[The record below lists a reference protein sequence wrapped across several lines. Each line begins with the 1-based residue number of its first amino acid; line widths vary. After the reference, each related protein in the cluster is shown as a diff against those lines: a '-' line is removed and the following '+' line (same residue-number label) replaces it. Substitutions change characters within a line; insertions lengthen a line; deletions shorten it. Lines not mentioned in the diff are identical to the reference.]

1 MQEKLIQS
9 LETLIGQ
16 TEEAC
21 RRAKSVGSAQAE
33 EAWEVGAAKQAELD
47 DQLEKTKHG
56 YAKLAELLKAMDLEK
71 PTLSEAQKQFS
82 QAVSEKITVL
92 KNELFAKEQTLKEIV
107 LTVKTN
113 NEMKLAFSEKIID
126 MLTDFHEIANNEQSI
141 MINETF

>member
-9 LETLIGQ
+9 LETLIAQ

-21 RRAKSVGSAQAE
+21 RQAKSVGSAQAE
-33 EAWEVGAAKQAELD
+33 EAWETGAAKQAKLD
-47 DQLEKTKHG
+47 DQLEKTKQG
-56 YAKLAELLKAMDLEK
+56 YEELAELLKAMELEK

-82 QAVSEKITVL
+82 QAVSDEITVL
-92 KNELFAKEQTLKEIV
+92 KNALFAKEQTLKEIV

-126 MLTDFHEIANNEQSI
+126 MLTDFHETANNEQSI

>member
-9 LETLIGQ
+9 LETLIAQ

-21 RRAKSVGSAQAE
+21 RQAKSVGSAQAE
-33 EAWEVGAAKQAELD
+33 EAWETGAAKQAELD
-47 DQLEKTKHG
+47 DQLEEMKQG
-56 YAKLAELLKAMDLEK
+56 YEELVELLKAMELEK

-82 QAVSEKITVL
+82 QAVSDEITVL
-92 KNELFAKEQTLKEIV
+92 KNALFAKEQTLKEIV
-107 LTVKTN
+107 LTVQTN

-126 MLTDFHEIANNEQSI
+126 MLTDFHETANNEQSI

>member
-9 LETLIGQ
+9 LKTLIAQ

-21 RRAKSVGSAQAE
+21 RQAKSVGSAQAE
-33 EAWEVGAAKQAELD
+33 EAWETGAAKQAELD
-47 DQLEKTKHG
+47 DQLEKTKQG
-56 YAKLAELLKAMDLEK
+56 YEELAELLKAMELEK

-82 QAVSEKITVL
+82 QAVSDEITVL
-92 KNELFAKEQTLKEIV
+92 KNALFAKEQTLKEIV

-113 NEMKLAFSEKIID
+113 NEMKLAFSEKIMD
-126 MLTDFHEIANNEQSI
+126 MLTDFHETANNEQSI

>member
-9 LETLIGQ
+9 LETLIAQ

-21 RRAKSVGSAQAE
+21 RQAKSVGSAQAE
-33 EAWEVGAAKQAELD
+33 EAWETGAAKQAELD
-47 DQLEKTKHG
+47 DQLEKMKQG
-56 YAKLAELLKAMDLEK
+56 YEELVELLKAMELEK

-82 QAVSEKITVL
+82 QAVSDEITVL
-92 KNELFAKEQTLKEIV
+92 KNALFAKEQTLKEIV
-107 LTVKTN
+107 LTVQTN

-126 MLTDFHEIANNEQSI
+126 MLTDFHETANNEQSI